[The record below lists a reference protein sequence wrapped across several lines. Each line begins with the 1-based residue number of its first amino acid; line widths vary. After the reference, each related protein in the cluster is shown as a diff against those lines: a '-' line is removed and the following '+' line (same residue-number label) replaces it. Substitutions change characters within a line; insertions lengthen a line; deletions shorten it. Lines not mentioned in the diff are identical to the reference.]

1 MTQAD
6 AVAAEDPENLRAMAK
21 GFNTMRGGYEK
32 ALANLRRYGIKLYVT
47 FIFGYD
53 QDTPATF
60 AETVDFAKAHRF
72 YIGAFNHLTPFPGT
86 PLYRRLEENG
96 RLLYDKWWLDDR
108 YRYNMIPF
116 QPQRMSPEELQ
127 RGCLEARR
135 AFYSVPSILRRS
147 VDKVNRP
154 DFFMWR
160 HFFLINGMIR
170 AEVSARDYYPLGD
183 AAWQGQ
189 LVKAQ

>member
-1 MTQAD
+1 MTINCPICKKTISD
-6 AVAAEDPENLRAMAK
+6 APDDWEFRPFCSSRC
-21 GFNTMRGGYEK
+21 
-32 ALANLRRYGIKLYVT
+32 KL
-47 FIFGYD
+47 
-53 QDTPATF
+53 
-60 AETVDFAKAHRF
+60 VDLS
-72 YIGAFNHLTPFPGT
+72 N
-86 PLYRRLEENG
+86 
-96 RLLYDKWWLDDR
+96 WLDER

-183 AAWQGQ
+183 ASWQGR